1 MRKIAEYALF
11 SPLIPIFRRNSE
23 QICSKNGQNNRIC
36 KGGRK
41 KVANLTEK
49 WYDILEEL
57 LKEATMMQTT
67 NRHITQSLPSD
78 PSLVPHIS
86 PDNTVIFR
94 GDGEP
99 KTPSM
104 LLQQLAEFDQE
115 FALEADSYSL
125 GGTVEQ
131 LERKCAEMLGKEA
144 AVFMPT
150 GTLANH
156 LAIRK
161 LCGVKPRAIVQEQS
175 HLYNDS
181 GDCVTRLSNINL
193 IPLAKESP
201 YFTLKALRTAV
212 AQAESG
218 RVINP
223 VGAVMIESPVRRQAG
238 KIMPFDEMKAVTD
251 YCRDRQIGTH
261 FDGARLYMMS
271 GATGIPPAN
280 YAALFDTVYVSL
292 YKYFGAPFGAILVG
306 TAEFTDG
313 LYHDRRMFGGGLA
326 SANFAAALA
335 LQGIDG
341 FEERF
346 NHAMAHAT
354 ALFDKI
360 NTLDGINVEP
370 FEHGSN
376 IFPLKLGADIDSKRF
391 VQTLE
396 AQAVSVSP
404 PNGEHA
410 RRIMLTVNPT
420 LLRQNVQDL
429 CCAFER
435 AVEESL

>member
-1 MRKIAEYALF
+1 MR
-11 SPLIPIFRRNSE
+11 
-23 QICSKNGQNNRIC
+23 
-36 KGGRK
+36 
-41 KVANLTEK
+41 
-49 WYDILEEL
+49 
-57 LKEATMMQTT
+57 QTT
-67 NRHITQSLPSD
+67 NRHIVQSLRSD
-78 PSLVPHIS
+78 AMPIKDVP

-99 KTPSM
+99 NTPSTM
-104 LLQQLAEFDQE
+104 LQRLIEFDQE
-115 FALEADSYSL
+115 FTLEEDSYSL
-125 GGTVEQ
+125 GGNVEQ
-131 LERKCAEMLGKEA
+131 LEKKCAEMLGKET

-181 GDCVTRLSNINL
+181 GDCVTQLSSVNL
-193 IPLAKESP
+193 VPLAQGGP
-201 YFTLKALRTAV
+201 YFTLEALKAAV
-212 AQAESG
+212 EQAETG
-218 RVINP
+218 RVVNP
-223 VGAVMIESPVRRQAG
+223 VGAVMVESPVRRQSG

-251 YCRDRQIGTH
+251 YCRDKQIGSH
-261 FDGARLYMMS
+261 LDGARLYMMS
-271 GATGIPPAN
+271 GATGILPVD

-292 YKYFGAPFGAILVG
+292 YKYFGAPFGAILAG

-346 NHAMAHAT
+346 NRTMAQAT

-360 NTLDGINVEP
+360 NALESINVEP

-376 IFPLKLGADIDSKRF
+376 IFPLKLASDVDSKCF
-391 VQTLE
+391 VKTLGE
-396 AQAVSVSP
+396 YSVSVSSSD
-404 PNGEHA
+404 GDHS

-420 LLRQNVQDL
+420 ILRQDIQSL
-429 CCAFER
+429 LFAFER
-435 AVEESL
+435 AIEKSQR

>member
-1 MRKIAEYALF
+1 
-11 SPLIPIFRRNSE
+11 
-23 QICSKNGQNNRIC
+23 
-36 KGGRK
+36 
-41 KVANLTEK
+41 
-49 WYDILEEL
+49 
-57 LKEATMMQTT
+57 MQTT
-67 NRHITQSLPSD
+67 NRHITQSLRSD
-78 PSLVPHIS
+78 TTLIPDVPAS
-86 PDNTVIFR
+86 NTVIFR

-104 LLQQLAEFDQE
+104 MLQQLAEFDQKFMLKE
-115 FALEADSYSL
+115 DSYSL
-125 GGTVEQ
+125 GGNVEQ
-131 LERKCAEMLGKEA
+131 LEKKCAEMLGKEA

-161 LCGVKPRAIVQEQS
+161 LCGIKPRAIVQEQS

-193 IPLAKESP
+193 IPLAEGCP
-201 YFTLKALRTAV
+201 YFTLETLQTAV
-212 AQAESG
+212 EQAESG

-223 VGAVMIESPVRRQAG
+223 VGAVMVESPVRRQLG

-251 YCRDRQIGTH
+251 YCRDKQIGSH
-261 FDGARLYMMS
+261 LDGARLYMMS
-271 GATGIPPAN
+271 GATGIPPAD

-292 YKYFGAPFGAILVG
+292 YKYFGAPFGAILAG
-306 TAEFTDG
+306 TAEFMDG

-346 NHAMAHAT
+346 NRAMTRASV
-354 ALFDKI
+354 LFDKI
-360 NTLDGINVEP
+360 NTLERINVEH

-376 IFPLKLGADIDSKRF
+376 IFPLKLASDVDSTRF
-391 VQTLE
+391 VETLE
-396 AQAVSVSP
+396 EHSVSVSA
-404 PNGEHA
+404 PNNDHTG
-410 RRIMLTVNPT
+410 RIILTVNPT
-420 LLRQNVQDL
+420 LLRQDIQDL
-429 CCAFER
+429 FYAFER
-435 AVEESL
+435 AIKESRR

>member
-1 MRKIAEYALF
+1 
-11 SPLIPIFRRNSE
+11 
-23 QICSKNGQNNRIC
+23 
-36 KGGRK
+36 
-41 KVANLTEK
+41 
-49 WYDILEEL
+49 
-57 LKEATMMQTT
+57 MQTT
-67 NRHITQSLPSD
+67 NRYIAQLLRSD
-78 PSLVPHIS
+78 TTLIRDVP

-99 KTPSM
+99 KAPLTM
-104 LLQQLAEFDQE
+104 LQRLAEFDQK
-115 FALEADSYSL
+115 FVLEVDSYSL
-125 GGTVEQ
+125 GGNVEQ
-131 LERKCAEMLGKEA
+131 LETKCAEMLGKEA

-193 IPLAKESP
+193 VPLAKECP
-201 YFTLKALRTAV
+201 YFTLEALKAAIE
-212 AQAESG
+212 QAENG

-223 VGAVMIESPVRRQAG
+223 VGAVMVESPVRRQSG

-251 YCRDRQIGTH
+251 YCRDKQIGSH
-261 FDGARLYMMS
+261 LDGARLYMMS
-271 GATGIPPAN
+271 GATGILPAD

-292 YKYFGAPFGAILVG
+292 YKYFGAPFGAILAG
-306 TAEFTDG
+306 TVEFTDG

-335 LQGIDG
+335 LRGIDG

-346 NHAMAHAT
+346 NRAMARAT

-360 NTLDGINVEP
+360 NGLEGINVEH

-376 IFPLKLGADIDSKRF
+376 MFPLKLESDIDSKRF
-391 VQTLE
+391 VKTLGE
-396 AQAVSVSP
+396 HSVSVSP
-404 PNGEHA
+404 PDADHS
-410 RRIMLTVNPT
+410 RCIMLTVNPT
-420 LLRQNVQDL
+420 ILRQDIQDL
-429 CCAFER
+429 LFAFER
-435 AVEESL
+435 AIGECQR

>member
-1 MRKIAEYALF
+1 MK
-11 SPLIPIFRRNSE
+11 
-23 QICSKNGQNNRIC
+23 
-36 KGGRK
+36 
-41 KVANLTEK
+41 
-49 WYDILEEL
+49 
-57 LKEATMMQTT
+57 QTT
-67 NRHITQSLPSD
+67 NSHITQSLPSD
-78 PSLVPHIS
+78 TSFVRGIS

-99 KTPSM
+99 KTPTIM
-104 LLQQLAEFDQE
+104 LQQLAEFDQE

-125 GGTVEQ
+125 GGNVEQ
-131 LERKCAEMLGKEA
+131 LEKKCAEMLGKEA

-161 LCGVKPRAIVQEQS
+161 LCGVKLRAIVQEQS

-193 IPLAKESP
+193 IPLAKGSP
-201 YFTLKALRTAV
+201 YFTLKALKAAV
-212 AQAESG
+212 EQAEGG

-251 YCRDRQIGTH
+251 YCRDKGIGSH
-261 FDGARLYMMS
+261 LDGARLYMMS
-271 GATGIPPAN
+271 GATGISPAE

-292 YKYFGAPFGAILVG
+292 YKYFGAPFGAILAG
-306 TAEFTDG
+306 TAKFTDG
-313 LYHDRRMFGGGLA
+313 LYHERRMFGGGLA

-335 LQGIDG
+335 LQGIEG
-341 FEERF
+341 FEARF
-346 NHAMAHAT
+346 NRAMAHAT

-360 NTLDGINVEP
+360 NILEGINVEP

-376 IFPLKLGADIDSKRF
+376 IFPLKLGSDVDSQRF
-391 VQTLE
+391 VKTLE
-396 AQAVSVSP
+396 ARAVSVSAP
-404 PNGEHA
+404 DSDNS

-420 LLRQNVQDL
+420 ILRRDVQYL
-429 CCAFER
+429 CCVFEG
-435 AVEESL
+435 AIAESLLMS

>member
-1 MRKIAEYALF
+1 
-11 SPLIPIFRRNSE
+11 
-23 QICSKNGQNNRIC
+23 
-36 KGGRK
+36 
-41 KVANLTEK
+41 
-49 WYDILEEL
+49 
-57 LKEATMMQTT
+57 MQTT
-67 NRHITQSLPSD
+67 NRH
-78 PSLVPHIS
+78 VPHLLRSDTTLI
-86 PDNTVIFR
+86 PDVPPSNTVIFR

-104 LLQQLAEFDQE
+104 MLQRLAEFDQKFTLRE
-115 FALEADSYSL
+115 DTYSL

-131 LERKCAEMLGKEA
+131 LEKKCAEMLGKET

-161 LCGVKPRAIVQEQS
+161 LCGTKPRAIVQEQS

-193 IPLAKESP
+193 IPLAKRCP
-201 YFTLKALRTAV
+201 YFTLETLKTAV
-212 AQAESG
+212 EQAESG

-223 VGAVMIESPVRRQAG
+223 VGAVMIESPVRRQSG

-251 YCRDRQIGTH
+251 YCQDKQIGSH
-261 FDGARLYMMS
+261 LDGARLYMMS
-271 GATGIPPAN
+271 GATGIPPAD

-292 YKYFGAPFGAILVG
+292 YKYFGAPFGAILAG
-306 TAEFTDG
+306 TTEFMDG

-326 SANFAAALA
+326 STNFAAALA
-335 LQGIDG
+335 LQGIAG

-346 NHAMAHAT
+346 NRAMIRAR

-360 NTLDGINVEP
+360 NALESVSIER

-376 IFPLKLGADIDSKRF
+376 IFPLKLESDVDSTRF
-391 VQTLE
+391 VKTLE
-396 AQAVSVSP
+396 AHSVSVSP
-404 PNGEHA
+404 PDGDHA
-410 RRIMLTVNPT
+410 GHIMLTVNPT
-420 LLRQNVQDL
+420 LLRQDIQDL
-429 CCAFER
+429 FYTFER
-435 AVEESL
+435 AVKESQR

>member
-1 MRKIAEYALF
+1 
-11 SPLIPIFRRNSE
+11 
-23 QICSKNGQNNRIC
+23 
-36 KGGRK
+36 
-41 KVANLTEK
+41 
-49 WYDILEEL
+49 
-57 LKEATMMQTT
+57 MQTT
-67 NRHITQSLPSD
+67 NRHATQLLRSD
-78 PSLVPHIS
+78 TILISDVPLS
-86 PDNTVIFR
+86 NTVIFR

-99 KTPSM
+99 KTPLTM
-104 LLQQLAEFDQE
+104 LQGLAEFDQKFTLKE
-115 FALEADSYSL
+115 DTYSL
-125 GGTVEQ
+125 GGNVEE
-131 LERKCAEMLGKEA
+131 LEKKCAEMLGKEA

-193 IPLAKESP
+193 IPLAKGYP
-201 YFTLKALRTAV
+201 YFTLETLKAAV
-212 AQAESG
+212 EQAESG

-223 VGAVMIESPVRRQAG
+223 VGAVMVESPMRRQLG

-251 YCRDRQIGTH
+251 YCRDKQIGSH
-261 FDGARLYMMS
+261 LDGARLYMMS
-271 GATGIPPAN
+271 GATGIPPAD

-335 LQGIDG
+335 LQGIHR

-346 NHAMAHAT
+346 NRAMTQAR
-354 ALFDKI
+354 ALFDKLNALESI
-360 NTLDGINVEP
+360 NIEP

-376 IFPLKLGADIDSKRF
+376 IFPLKLESDVDSKRF
-391 VQTLE
+391 VKTLE
-396 AQAVSVSP
+396 EHSVSVSAP
-404 PNGEHA
+404 DGDHA
-410 RRIMLTVNPT
+410 GCIMLTVNPT
-420 LLRQNVQDL
+420 ILRQDIQDL
-429 CCAFER
+429 RCAFEHAIKKSQR
-435 AVEESL
+435 

>member
-1 MRKIAEYALF
+1 MI
-11 SPLIPIFRRNSE
+11 
-23 QICSKNGQNNRIC
+23 
-36 KGGRK
+36 
-41 KVANLTEK
+41 
-49 WYDILEEL
+49 
-57 LKEATMMQTT
+57 QTT
-67 NRHITQSLPSD
+67 NRHITQLLRADTTLIRDVPPS
-78 PSLVPHIS
+78 
-86 PDNTVIFR
+86 NTVIFR

-99 KTPSM
+99 KTPLTM
-104 LLQQLAEFDQE
+104 LQRLAEFDQKFTLKE
-115 FALEADSYSL
+115 DTYSL

-131 LERKCAEMLGKEA
+131 LEKKCAEMLDKEA

-161 LCGVKPRAIVQEQS
+161 LCGIKPRAIVQEQS

-193 IPLAKESP
+193 MPLAKGCP
-201 YFTLKALRTAV
+201 YFTLETLKAAV

-223 VGAVMIESPVRRQAG
+223 VGAVMIESPVRRQSG

-251 YCRDRQIGTH
+251 YCRDKQIGSH
-261 FDGARLYMMS
+261 LDGARLYMMS
-271 GATGIPPAN
+271 GATGIPPAD

-346 NHAMAHAT
+346 NRAMTRAKV
-354 ALFDKI
+354 LFDKI
-360 NTLDGINVEP
+360 NALESINVER

-376 IFPLKLGADIDSKRF
+376 MFPLKLESDVDSTRF
-391 VQTLE
+391 VKTLE
-396 AQAVSVSP
+396 EHSVSVSP
-404 PNGEHA
+404 PDGDHA
-410 RRIMLTVNPT
+410 GCIMLTVNST
-420 LLRQNVQDL
+420 ILRQDIQDIF
-429 CCAFER
+429 CAFER
-435 AVEESL
+435 AIKESQR

>member
-1 MRKIAEYALF
+1 M
-11 SPLIPIFRRNSE
+11 P
-23 QICSKNGQNNRIC
+23 
-36 KGGRK
+36 
-41 KVANLTEK
+41 
-49 WYDILEEL
+49 
-57 LKEATMMQTT
+57 TT
-67 NRHITQSLPSD
+67 NRHITQSLRSDATIIQDIPPS
-78 PSLVPHIS
+78 
-86 PDNTVIFR
+86 NTVIFR

-99 KTPSM
+99 KTPAMM
-104 LLQQLAEFDQE
+104 LQRLAEFDQE
-115 FALEADSYSL
+115 FALEEDSYSL
-125 GGTVEQ
+125 GGNVEQ
-131 LERKCAEMLGKEA
+131 LEKKCAEMLGKEA

-193 IPLAKESP
+193 VPLAKGCP
-201 YFTLKALRTAV
+201 YFTLEALKAAV
-212 AQAESG
+212 EQSETG

-223 VGAVMIESPVRRQAG
+223 VGAVMVESPVRRRSG

-251 YCRDRQIGTH
+251 YCRDKQIGSH
-261 FDGARLYMMS
+261 LDGARLYMMS
-271 GATGIPPAN
+271 GATGILPAD

-292 YKYFGAPFGAILVG
+292 YKYFGAPFGAILAG

-346 NHAMAHAT
+346 NRAMTRAT

-360 NTLDGINVEP
+360 NALEGINVEP

-376 IFPLKLGADIDSKRF
+376 IFPMALESDIDGKRF
-391 VQTLE
+391 VKVLE
-396 AQAVSVSP
+396 AHSVSVSAP
-404 PNGEHA
+404 DGDRS
-410 RRIMLTVNPT
+410 RRIMLTINPT
-420 LLRQNVQDL
+420 ILRQDIQDL
-429 CCAFER
+429 LYAFER
-435 AVEESL
+435 AIEESLQ